1 LRCPKK
7 NTSFWLS
14 LENGRSPLPLR
25 PCCCAAVRQGHHS
38 AGHRAV
44 YGGLHNVAAGQLKR
58 LLRLRLRV
66 QLPQEW
72 DADCSSR
79 CRQDRGCPYFHTFQ
93 HQQRVDCG
101 QSRSQRRVL
110 WPQVDDV
117 RARVHRGGICGR
129 GGPSDAKLTPHPQRG
144 WKITQFFFSLCGTQA
159 DCGRAEA
166 GRTSTPTWPTHG
178 ASFLPTAQYWTRP
191 SAPSGSIG
199 KT

>member
-1 LRCPKK
+1 MCLPKLQPPAGPLSLRCPKK

-110 WPQVDDV
+110 WPQVDV
-117 RARVHRGGICGR
+117 RARVHHRLGEEGPQTRNLHPTLREGGR
-129 GGPSDAKLTPHPQRG
+129 
-144 WKITQFFFSLCGTQA
+144 
-159 DCGRAEA
+159 
-166 GRTSTPTWPTHG
+166 
-178 ASFLPTAQYWTRP
+178 
-191 SAPSGSIG
+191 
-199 KT
+199 